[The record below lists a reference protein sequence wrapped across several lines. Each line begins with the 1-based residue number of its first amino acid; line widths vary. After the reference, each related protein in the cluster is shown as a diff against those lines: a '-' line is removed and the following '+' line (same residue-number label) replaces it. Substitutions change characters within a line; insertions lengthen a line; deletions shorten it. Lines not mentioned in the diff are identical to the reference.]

1 MRTLIGAIAFSL
13 IALAG
18 STSTASAQT
27 CYGAQLVPATMN
39 CSANSSRSADFSS
52 PCTTIP
58 AHVITVVVACPV
70 PVVASNNGNSGAGG
84 GNGGGGSGGNGG
96 SRGDNCACDHGSES
110 GHF

>member
-1 MRTLIGAIAFSL
+1 MRTLISAVAFSL

-18 STSTASAQT
+18 SASIASAQT
-27 CYGAQLVPATMN
+27 CYGTQLVPTTMD
-39 CSANSSRSADFSS
+39 CSANASRSADFSS
-52 PCTTIP
+52 PCTTVP

-70 PVVASNNGNSGAGG
+70 PVVASNNGSSGAGG
-84 GNGGGGSGGNGG
+84 SNGG